1 MWCFSDF
8 IIGAPRSPND
18 FSQFLNSQLVIKM
31 GSESLPPFFL
41 WYFSRHLGSLH
52 VIFTGS
58 VGEITTCFRKEAALK
73 SQDGYLPGEHRKQ
86 VRPSSI

>member
-1 MWCFSDF
+1 
-8 IIGAPRSPND
+8 
-18 FSQFLNSQLVIKM
+18 M

-41 WYFSRHLGSLH
+41 WYLSRHLGSLH